1 MEMGG
6 SHELIKK
13 SLQLFFCYRKKKCV
27 STVLY
32 CASGNYGYIYIYV
45 VLSTIQQIMDIFF
58 LPGVGTTTTT
68 VCVFLTNY
76 LIKTVVFVEELFL
89 QEMI

>member
-58 LPGVGTTTTT
+58 LPGVGTTTT
-68 VCVFLTNY
+68 VCVCVLD
-76 LIKTVVFVEELFL
+76 ELSDQNSSFC
-89 QEMI
+89 